1 MTYQSLISNNEKS
14 AKQLNNEVLR
24 NTDQFVMPALNA
36 TGAASGYDIYPSF
49 KIAQPIH
56 SGYESLG
63 EYILKTGG
71 NFILDGYGAVYWDII
86 KNSLTDFFTK
96 KGIDTQWISIE
107 NYLKPE
113 QEIDKLIAPYLGGG
127 DPLFGK
133 IYPGDISDFYDTD
146 SIAGLKPNNN
156 SLTFVYGCGA
166 ALVNWQCPVI
176 YFDVPKNEIQFRSR
190 AGNTCN
196 LGAHLPNEPKA
207 QYKRFYFIDWVVFNK
222 HKQALLPRVAVIVDE
237 QRPNEVT
244 WTTGETLRGALT
256 DMSSNAF
263 RARPW
268 FEPGVWGG
276 QWIKKHIDGLNKD
289 VINYAWSFEL
299 IAPENGIVLESNGI
313 RLEVSIDNLLYNNNK
328 LILGKAADRFGYK
341 FPIRFDFLDTMDGD
355 NLSLQCHPTV
365 AYTKT
370 NFGEDFTQDETYYI
384 LDAEEDAEVYLGFQ
398 ENIDKDA
405 FKAVLEESFNTG
417 SPIDVEKYV
426 QVFPAKKHDLFLIP
440 NGTVH
445 CSGKNNMVLEIS
457 ATPYIF
463 TFKMY
468 DWVRPDLSGNPRTL
482 NIDRAFDN
490 LNFDRKGDVVTD
502 TLISKQTVV
511 KEGADWRLISLSTHP
526 EHFYNI
532 ERFEFETDVTDITNN
547 QCLILSLVEGESI
560 IVKTGDLE
568 QVINYAETFI
578 VPANTKTYSMR
589 NNGSQKAKVV
599 KAYVKDECC

>member
-1 MTYQSLISNNEKS
+1 VPPYRCLYQ
-14 AKQLNNEVLR
+14 R
-24 NTDQFVMPALNA
+24 
-36 TGAASGYDIYPSF
+36 
-49 KIAQPIH
+49 
-56 SGYESLG
+56 
-63 EYILKTGG
+63 
-71 NFILDGYGAVYWDII
+71 
-86 KNSLTDFFTK
+86 
-96 KGIDTQWISIE
+96 
-107 NYLKPE
+107 
-113 QEIDKLIAPYLGGG
+113 
-127 DPLFGK
+127 
-133 IYPGDISDFYDTD
+133 
-146 SIAGLKPNNN
+146 
-156 SLTFVYGCGA
+156 
-166 ALVNWQCPVI
+166 
-176 YFDVPKNEIQFRSR
+176 
-190 AGNTCN
+190 
-196 LGAHLPNEPKA
+196 
-207 QYKRFYFIDWVVFNK
+207 
-222 HKQALLPRVAVIVDE
+222 
-237 QRPNEVT
+237 
-244 WTTGETLRGALT
+244 
-256 DMSSNAF
+256 
-263 RARPW
+263 
-268 FEPGVWGG
+268 
-276 QWIKKHIDGLNKD
+276 
-289 VINYAWSFEL
+289 
-299 IAPENGIVLESNGI
+299 
-313 RLEVSIDNLLYNNNK
+313 
-328 LILGKAADRFGYK
+328 
-341 FPIRFDFLDTMDGD
+341 
-355 NLSLQCHPTV
+355 
-365 AYTKT
+365 

-511 KEGADWRLISLSTHP
+511 KEGADWQLISLSTHP

-532 ERFEFETDVTDITNN
+532 ERFEFETDVTDTTND

-578 VPANTKTYSMR
+578 IPANTKTYSMR